1 MPSELIFTMGES
13 ISIKIDAQPASS
25 ISKPKE
31 RIMFINYTYYTLYI
45 DLDHH
50 NGHPNV

>member
-1 MPSELIFTMGES
+1 MLSELISSMRES

-31 RIMFINYTYYTLYI
+31 RNMFIKLTHIT
-45 DLDHH
+45 
-50 NGHPNV
+50 G